1 MNQPSW
7 ECYSSSSCY
16 PHSSYTH
23 SRLPRPRRRRILRS
37 PRRFYRWRDSG
48 QLNHGAGGSWI
59 LLRFLLLDSWFAWSS
74 RGRNL
79 WWRRW
84 KKRRRLCCFCFPWG
98 FLNAW
103 SSEGDSRR
111 MSPSTSET
119 QAVDLRFLSI
129 IIRYEWSIL
138 VFKITTISLLTLVWF
153 CPICWWWLVS
163 QAIIRSCWFV
173 VSVMLYMEKL
183 WFSS

>member
-23 SRLPRPRRRRILRS
+23 SR
-37 PRRFYRWRDSG
+37 RFYRRRDSG

-59 LLRFLLLDSWFAWSS
+59 LLRFLLLDSWFASSS

-79 WWRRW
+79 WW

-138 VFKITTISLLTLVWF
+138 VFKITQYLFLPWF
-153 CPICWWWLVS
+153 G
-163 QAIIRSCWFV
+163 FV
-173 VSVMLYMEKL
+173 QFVDDDL
-183 WFSS
+183 WAKQ